1 MLLVKNKKALFNNEI
16 IEKFIAGIVLKGYE
30 VKAIREKNVSFEG
43 SYVKVEDGIAKVVGM
58 HIGRYSNQSQ
68 EYNSDRAKD
77 PRNLLLNKQELYKL
91 NKELSE
97 KGKSAIPLALILR
110 NGKIKLEFAIVK
122 GRKKYEK
129 RAHLKKRQI
138 EIDLRKQVKGQRL
151 I

>member
-122 GRKKYEK
+122 GRKKHEK